1 MSFHRLTLSGF
12 AERANQDL
20 TITVAVNPL
29 ARIVN
34 QIDPP
39 PFQRLGLV
47 LTPDL
52 ATLVVGDDCLHLN
65 DASASALRDLFA
77 AVAPIKSLT
86 KSGREFWHET
96 RRREAERQAA
106 DEARMV
112 GESQPE
118 SASQPAPATRVRKPV
133 MLAAVETAQ
142 RQRLSRLRFLGR
154 VRRQAGL
161 DVEPSPDPT
170 AIRAARQAAGMSLGQ
185 AGDVIGQHGWAWA
198 AWETGQVEMPSGFWA
213 EFNEKMSVAA

>member
-1 MSFHRLTLSGF
+1 M
-12 AERANQDL
+12 

-34 QIDPP
+34 RIEPP

-47 LTPDL
+47 LTDAL
-52 ATLVVGDDCLHLN
+52 ATLVIGNDCLHL
-65 DASASALRDLFA
+65 DAASATTLRDLFT
-77 AVAPIKSLT
+77 AVAPIAALT
-86 KSGREFWHET
+86 RSGREFWEET

-106 DEARMV
+106 EEARMM
-112 GESQPE
+112 GEIQPE
-118 SASQPAPATRVRKPV
+118 STSEPVPETRERKPV
-133 MLAAVETAQ
+133 MLAAVEAAH
-142 RQRLSRLRFLGR
+142 RQQLSRLKFMLK

-161 DVEPSPDPT
+161 DTEPGPDPS

-185 AGDVIGQHGWAWA
+185 AGDVIGQHGWAWQI
-198 AWETGQVEMPSGFWA
+198 WETGQVEMPAGFWS